1 MGDSTLKF
9 TSGLREPEIRST
21 KLGQTPRSIGPRHDV
36 VLDERIFHSMLTLER
51 RRAERSRKPYVLML
65 IDANLESGSSS
76 EGILKEAIAV
86 ILAAKRETDLIGWYR
101 VGAILGV
108 IFTEVSLEGKV
119 PVTETLRTKIETA
132 LIKNMGMDRSSR
144 IAISMHTEG

>member
-9 TSGLREPEIRST
+9 TSGLREPEIKST
-21 KLGQTPRSIGPRHDV
+21 RLGQAPRSIGARQDL

-65 IDANLESGSSS
+65 IDANLETGSS
-76 EGILKEAIAV
+76 EGILKEAINV
-86 ILAAKRETDLIGWYR
+86 IMAAKRETDMVGWYR
-101 VGAILGV
+101 AGAILGV

-132 LIKNMGMDRSSR
+132 LIKNMGLDRSSR

>member
-9 TSGLREPEIRST
+9 TSGLREPEIKST
-21 KLGQTPRSIGPRHDV
+21 KLGQSPRSIGARQDS
-36 VLDERIFHSMLTLER
+36 VLDERIFHSMLTMER

-65 IDANLESGSSS
+65 IDANLESGAS
-76 EGILKEAIAV
+76 ETILKEAINV
-86 ILAAKRETDLIGWYR
+86 ILAVKRETDVVGWYR

-108 IFTEVSLEGKV
+108 IFTEVSVEGKL
-119 PVTETLRTKIETA
+119 PVTETLRTKVATA
-132 LIKNMGMDRSSR
+132 LIKNMGADRSSR

>member
-9 TSGLREPEIRST
+9 TPGLREPEIKST
-21 KLGQTPRSIGPRHDV
+21 RLGQARQSIGAHQDV
-36 VLDERIFHSMLTLER
+36 VLDERIFQSMLTLER

-65 IDANLESGSSS
+65 LDANLENGSS
-76 EGILKEAIAV
+76 EGILKEAIN
-86 ILAAKRETDLIGWYR
+86 IIMAAKRETDLIGWYR

-108 IFTEVSLEGKV
+108 IFTEVTMEGTL
-119 PVTETLRTKIETA
+119 PITETLRTKIETA
-132 LIKNMGMDRSSR
+132 LIKNMGIDRASR